1 MTAALLPPPSRSRVL
16 VDDAQAFLSAT
27 LLVAVGLHLLAS
39 ARLLVGGVPGLA
51 FLLRYATHWPLGIC
65 LMLANVPFYVLGWRA
80 FGWRFVAKTLAA
92 MTLLALL
99 VELVRPALVVQS
111 IHPLLA
117 ALAGGLLVGVGLLIL
132 LRHHGSLGGVG
143 ILAMLLQRR
152 KGWNV
157 GTIQLLCDAAIVVG
171 GSLLVS
177 GRQLAY
183 SVVAAIALNLVLYW
197 NHRPQGTAERTR

>member
-1 MTAALLPPPSRSRVL
+1 MTAALMPPSLPRVL

-39 ARLLVGGVPGLA
+39 AELLVGGVPGLA

-65 LMLANVPFYVLGWRA
+65 LMLANVPFYVPAWRSL
-80 FGWRFVAKTLAA
+80 GWRFVGNTLAA

-117 ALAGGLLVGVGLLIL
+117 ALAGGLLVGVGLVIL
-132 LRHHGSLGGVG
+132 LRHRGSLGGIG
-143 ILAMLLQRR
+143 IVAVLLQRR
-152 KGWNV
+152 RGWNV
-157 GTIQLLCDAAIVVG
+157 GAIQLLFDAGIVASAG
-171 GSLLVS
+171 LLVS
-177 GRQLAY
+177 SRQLAY
-183 SVVAAIALNLVLYW
+183 SVVAAVVLNLVLYW
-197 NHRPQGTAERTR
+197 NHRPRSAA